1 LGHTIGFRHEQ
12 SRTDRNNHVSINYN
26 MVTDEFKSQYDI
38 MPQSDNNYYN
48 VPYDLF
54 SIMHY
59 SNQGGVISSLDRRRN
74 FLMGQRSGLSFLD
87 IKLANLAYTCSGKL

>member
-1 LGHTIGFRHEQ
+1 MIGN
-12 SRTDRNNHVSINYN
+12 DL
-26 MVTDEFKSQYDI
+26 KSQYDI
-38 MPQSDNNYYN
+38 MSASDTNYYN

-59 SNQGGVISSLDRRRN
+59 SNQGGVITALDQRRN

-87 IKLANLAYTCSGKL
+87 IKLANLAYTCSGSLFNSGEFN